1 MPRTRSLAWSELKIG
16 LLALTAIAIVG
27 FVIFLLSGEG
37 GFFWQ
42 RYELKAKFADV
53 ALLKA
58 GAPVR
63 VAGVEVGAVNEM
75 QFDGAEVEVRFSL
88 NKEMQS
94 RVTDKSIAYIGSVSL
109 LGEGALDITPALGG
123 VPIPPGGYVKT
134 KKTPGQL
141 ADVAESATQ
150 SLKEATELIKGIREG
165 KGTVG
170 KLFTDEQL
178 YREISGFV
186 DSAETLAT
194 NLRKGQGSAG
204 KLLTEDALY
213 DSLEASIANIRTLT
227 DRINRGEGSLGRLM
241 NDPALRRLGDV
252 DHEEPRHPHRS
263 SEQGR
268 GHRRQAPDR
277 RRALYPGQRTDRPY
291 RLAGQ
296 GTRERQGHGRA
307 AAEGPE
313 AVRQPE
319 CRRDRAPGAGFGHSQ
334 GSAEVLACQSESFLE

>member
-16 LLALTAIAIVG
+16 LLALTAIAIAG

-42 RYELKAKFADV
+42 RYDLKAKFADV
-53 ALLKA
+53 AMLKA

-194 NLRKGQGSAG
+194 NLRRGEGSAG

-241 NDPALRRLGDV
+241 NDPAFADSVTSTTRNLDTLTARLNKGEGTAGKLLTD
-252 DHEEPRHPHRS
+252 D
-263 SEQGR
+263 
-268 GHRRQAPDR
+268 
-277 RRALYPGQRTDRPY
+277 ALYTRVNDLTGRIDSLVKELESGKGT
-291 RLAGQ
+291 AGQ
-296 GTRERQGHGRA
+296 LLKDQKLYDNMNA
-307 AAEGPE
+307 AANELRGLVSDIRKDPQKYLR
-313 AVRQPE
+313 VKVSL
-319 CRRDRAPGAGFGHSQ
+319 F
-334 GSAEVLACQSESFLE
+334 